1 MSFIKSVTSYKATHN
16 TNETDNSLQ
25 ERPKQKNRH
34 MKLCNLFYGMML
46 TCCIEAQAQDR
57 AIEMRA
63 DRTVIYP
70 QRIALQGDET
80 LGDILSMYPDL
91 MQNGFDNMLSDY
103 NLRIDNVPVNSD
115 YRITCQQLKTRMISS
130 IQICDNTGVAKG
142 TTGLNRVIDIKLVK
156 DNDGLSGRTGI
167 EAGTDNLA
175 DHHALVR
182 YDHKS
187 TDLIALSSFSYQDI
201 DNTISQKQ
209 HLFAH
214 MTNQLSP
221 KDNLLTYFTQQYTNT
236 RMYLTDARTKAQNEK
251 CLARARYFH
260 TFNDKGTEL
269 LLVGSYQYANS
280 PYTMR
285 LSDTETTDGPE
296 NSTGMY
302 IVELNTPLYKG
313 LTMMAG
319 AEGDFTYSNYKTNTV
334 PKPTYMNSNNDLYLQ
349 FNYLTGTWRFT
360 LGDRLMFFHY
370 SSSGMKHDVTRTNI
384 EASAV
389 KSIASHS
396 QVQAA
401 YHRKFFSMPFV
412 VNENITP
419 YNWAQIKSKLQTDYI
434 DEAKL
439 AYTYTRRRFNASL
452 AAYYQM
458 MEHEENVCRLYA
470 SAYYRAGIM
479 SMTAGANLY
488 FTEGHG
494 NDMATFHLTPRIS
507 LPCQMKICAQSIF
520 ATGDRQL
527 PRDEDVY
534 LAAQL
539 SKQFGA
545 HWNTAIEWHDICSR
559 HYSACMA
566 TLQYVF

>member
-1 MSFIKSVTSYKATHN
+1 
-16 TNETDNSLQ
+16 
-25 ERPKQKNRH
+25 
-34 MKLCNLFYGMML
+34 
-46 TCCIEAQAQDR
+46 
-57 AIEMRA
+57 MRA

-70 QRIALQGDET
+70 QRMALQGDET

-91 MQNGFDNMLSDY
+91 MQDGFDNMLSDY

-115 YRITCQQLKTRMISS
+115 YRITCQQLKARMISS

-142 TTGLNRVIDIKLVK
+142 TSGLNRVIDINLTK
-156 DNDGLSGRTGI
+156 DSNGMSGRTGI

-175 DHHALVR
+175 DAHATVR
-182 YDHKS
+182 YSHKS
-187 TDLIALSSFSYQDI
+187 TDLIALSSYSYQDI

-221 KDNLLTYFTQQYTNT
+221 KDRLLTYFTQQYTNT
-236 RMYLTDARTKAQNEK
+236 RTYLADGARAKTQNEK

-260 TFNDKGTEL
+260 KFNDKGTEL

-285 LSDTETTDGPE
+285 LPDEEATDGPE

-302 IVELNTPLYKG
+302 IIELNTPLTKQ

-319 AEGDFTYSNYKTNTV
+319 AEGDFTYSNYKTGTA
-334 PKPTYMNSNNDLYLQ
+334 PRPTYMSSNNDLYLQ

-401 YHRKFFSMPFV
+401 YHRKFFSMPFTIS
-412 VNENITP
+412 ESLTP
-419 YNWAQIKSKLQTDYI
+419 SYWTQIKSELQTEYI
-434 DEAKL
+434 DEAKI
-439 AYTYTRRRFNASL
+439 AYTYTRSRFNASL

-458 MEHEENVCRLYA
+458 MDHDDNICRIHA
-470 SAYYRAGIM
+470 SAYYKTGIV

-488 FTEGHG
+488 FVEGSG
-494 NDMATFHLTPRIS
+494 NDMATFHFNPRIS
-507 LPCQMKICAQSIF
+507 LPCQMKIGLQSIF

-545 HWNTAIEWHDICSR
+545 HWNTAIEWHDISSR
-559 HYSACMA
+559 HDSACMA